1 MSLPKNYI
9 KSQRKIRRQNKKNTK
24 EKNKK
29 LAIVSPYLGIITL
42 YVNRLNT
49 LIKRL
54 GGAEWIL
61 KNIIRWEFPGSSMG

>member
-9 KSQRKIRRQNKKNTK
+9 KSQRKQKIHNKKTTKQKQNKQPRKPPN
-24 EKNKK
+24 
-29 LAIVSPYLGIITL
+29 LGIITL